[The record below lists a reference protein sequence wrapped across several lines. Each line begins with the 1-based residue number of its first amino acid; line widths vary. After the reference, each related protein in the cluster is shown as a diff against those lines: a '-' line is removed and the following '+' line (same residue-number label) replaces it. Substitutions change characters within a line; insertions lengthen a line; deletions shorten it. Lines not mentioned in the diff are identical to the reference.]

1 MSDMSHLT
9 RAYAAVHNT
18 EIKENLSNHR
28 DGISEMDLTQLT
40 DVDLYEVAEE
50 VLEEVFT
57 ETSDVADAKKL
68 IEAIFK
74 NALQGDSS
82 PVRTAKLERLGEAFV
97 KAFDRVTEKS
107 IRVAVESY
115 SDYRRGK
122 ERLARLNDNPNHD
135 RSKERIHAA
144 LVAED
149 RKIVKDN
156 LLSMIESVGTAV
168 DKALGAVGDTAK
180 VAGKAAVGT
189 AKGAAGAVKIAGK
202 VVKGVGSAA
211 GRIVGTPVGV
221 AKSIKKGFKSGS
233 STNEAYTLT
242 KADKTGN
249 TPAWQNRDKKNPKTG
264 EPIYKKADHLK
275 KEELEASGL
284 FSESEIKKIFW
295 NDFIEGYQ
303 RDPEKGEAEERKK
316 KRERKGGYDEKR
328 ERRMN
333 DPKTGINSPAFAE
346 FMRSRGM

>member
-18 EIKENLSNHR
+18 EIKVNLSNHR

-233 STNEAYTLT
+233 STNEAYTVT
-242 KADKTGN
+242 AADKKGN
-249 TPAWQNRDKKNPKTG
+249 TPAYQGLKAGKKNVKTG
-264 EPIYKKADHLK
+264 EPLYKAADHLK
-275 KEELEASGL
+275 KEELEASGK
-284 FSESEIKKIFW
+284 FSVEEITKILW
-295 NDFIEGYQ
+295 TDFDEGYQ
-303 RDPEKGEAEERKK
+303 RNPEKDPQNKPYRKK
-316 KRERKGGYDEKR
+316 TKADK
-328 ERRMN
+328 MA
-333 DPKTGINSPAFAE
+333 DPDRGINSPAFQE

>member
-57 ETSDVADAKKL
+57 ETSDVLDAKKL
-68 IEAIFK
+68 IESIFK
-74 NALQGDSS
+74 KALQGDSS
-82 PVRTAKLERLGEAFV
+82 PVRTAKIERLGEAFV

-122 ERLARLNDNPNHD
+122 DRLARLNDNPNHD

-144 LVAED
+144 LVAEE
-149 RKIVKDN
+149 RKVVKDN

-242 KADKTGN
+242 RADQKGN

-264 EPIYKKADHLK
+264 KPIYKKADHLT
-275 KEELEASGL
+275 KEELETSGK
-284 FSESEIKKIFW
+284 FSTEEITKILW
-295 NDFIEGYQ
+295 TDFDEGYQ
-303 RDPEKGEAEERKK
+303 RNPEKDPQNKPYSKKSKAEK
-316 KRERKGGYDEKR
+316 
-328 ERRMN
+328 MA
-333 DPKTGINSPAFAE
+333 DPDRGINSPAFQE

>member
-57 ETSDVADAKKL
+57 ETSDVLDAKKL
-68 IEAIFK
+68 IESIFK
-74 NALQGDSS
+74 KALQGDSS
-82 PVRTAKLERLGEAFV
+82 PVRTAKIERLGEAFV

-122 ERLARLNDNPNHD
+122 DRLARLNDNPNHD

-144 LVAED
+144 LVAEE
-149 RKIVKDN
+149 RKVVKDN

-242 KADKTGN
+242 RADQKGN

-264 EPIYKKADHLK
+264 EPIYKKADHLT
-275 KEELEASGL
+275 KEELETSGK
-284 FSESEIKKIFW
+284 FSTEEITKILW
-295 NDFIEGYQ
+295 TDFDEGYQ
-303 RDPEKGEAEERKK
+303 RDPEKDPQNKPYRKK
-316 KRERKGGYDEKR
+316 TKAEK
-328 ERRMN
+328 MA
-333 DPKTGINSPAFAE
+333 DPDRGINSPAFRE

>member
-233 STNEAYTLT
+233 STNEAYTVT
-242 KADKTGN
+242 AADKKGN
-249 TPAWQNRDKKNPKTG
+249 TPAYQGLKAGKKNVKTG
-264 EPIYKKADHLK
+264 EPLYKAADHLK
-275 KEELEASGL
+275 KEELEASGK
-284 FSESEIKKIFW
+284 FSVEEITKILW
-295 NDFIEGYQ
+295 TDFDEGYQ
-303 RDPEKGEAEERKK
+303 RNPEKDPQNKPYKK
-316 KRERKGGYDEKR
+316 KTKAEK
-328 ERRMN
+328 MA
-333 DPKTGINSPAFAE
+333 DPDRGINSPAFQE

>member
-57 ETSDVADAKKL
+57 ETSDVLDAKKL
-68 IEAIFK
+68 IESIFK
-74 NALQGDSS
+74 KALQGDSS
-82 PVRTAKLERLGEAFV
+82 PVRTAKIERLGEAFV

-122 ERLARLNDNPNHD
+122 DRLARLNDNPNHD

-144 LVAED
+144 LVAEE
-149 RKIVKDN
+149 RKVVKDN

-242 KADKTGN
+242 RADQKGN

-264 EPIYKKADHLK
+264 KPIYKKADHLT
-275 KEELEASGL
+275 KEELETSGK
-284 FSESEIKKIFW
+284 FSTEEITKILW
-295 NDFIEGYQ
+295 TDFDEGYQ
-303 RDPEKGEAEERKK
+303 RDPEKDPQNKPYRKK
-316 KRERKGGYDEKR
+316 TKAEK
-328 ERRMN
+328 MA
-333 DPKTGINSPAFAE
+333 DPDRGINSPAFRE

>member
-149 RKIVKDN
+149 RKI
-156 LLSMIESVGTAV
+156 
-168 DKALGAVGDTAK
+168 
-180 VAGKAAVGT
+180 
-189 AKGAAGAVKIAGK
+189 
-202 VVKGVGSAA
+202 
-211 GRIVGTPVGV
+211 
-221 AKSIKKGFKSGS
+221 IK
-233 STNEAYTLT
+233 
-242 KADKTGN
+242 
-249 TPAWQNRDKKNPKTG
+249 
-264 EPIYKKADHLK
+264 
-275 KEELEASGL
+275 
-284 FSESEIKKIFW
+284 
-295 NDFIEGYQ
+295 
-303 RDPEKGEAEERKK
+303 
-316 KRERKGGYDEKR
+316 
-328 ERRMN
+328 
-333 DPKTGINSPAFAE
+333 
-346 FMRSRGM
+346 

>member
-57 ETSDVADAKKL
+57 ETSDVLDAKKL
-68 IEAIFK
+68 IESIFK
-74 NALQGDSS
+74 KALQGDSS
-82 PVRTAKLERLGEAFV
+82 PVRTAKIERLGEAFV

-122 ERLARLNDNPNHD
+122 DRLARLNDNPNHD

-144 LVAED
+144 LVAEE

-242 KADKTGN
+242 RADKKGN

-264 EPIYKKADHLK
+264 KPIYKKADHLT
-275 KEELEASGL
+275 KEELETSGK
-284 FSESEIKKIFW
+284 FSTEEITKILW
-295 NDFIEGYQ
+295 TDFDEGYQ
-303 RDPEKGEAEERKK
+303 RNPEKDPQNKPYSKKSKAEK
-316 KRERKGGYDEKR
+316 
-328 ERRMN
+328 MA
-333 DPKTGINSPAFAE
+333 DPDRGINSPAFQE